1 VRGKADGF
9 LTGEVERG
17 EAFASRASWVRT
29 KTGIGFLDEG
39 KRGRFRDGRRVDRAT
54 QRKGGRGAAAG
65 SIARARAASGESS
78 RTGTLHVSSNASR
91 NAPSCFIDLGKSAR
105 RIGKRRT
112 KPSDIPASHVGTTP
126 SFQMRSIGVAPAAAA
141 LGVAMLA
148 SDEGSAERREVWR

>member
-1 VRGKADGF
+1 
-9 LTGEVERG
+9 
-17 EAFASRASWVRT
+17 
-29 KTGIGFLDEG
+29 
-39 KRGRFRDGRRVDRAT
+39 
-54 QRKGGRGAAAG
+54 
-65 SIARARAASGESS
+65 
-78 RTGTLHVSSNASR
+78 VSSNASR

-148 SDEGSAERREVWR
+148 SDEGSAERRQVWR